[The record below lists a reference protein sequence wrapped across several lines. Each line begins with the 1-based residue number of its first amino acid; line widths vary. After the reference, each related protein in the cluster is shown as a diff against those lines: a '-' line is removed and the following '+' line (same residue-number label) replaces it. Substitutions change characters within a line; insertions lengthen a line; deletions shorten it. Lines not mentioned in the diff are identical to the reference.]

1 MGVHAGNHRG
11 KPEWGYRYQI
21 TPKARPLFFCAR
33 NCMTGQISFKSN
45 FFSPLLY
52 LFPYILS
59 LRVYYAYFNFILLEE
74 NSMPLSQQEYSSESD
89 AVKGEMGG
97 FLKGPAKVVILLR
110 ARSTKHGDQNGNRGI
125 MSHIISCW
133 AAVHERLSYRARMIR
148 TLGGLITSLIRLS
161 KYFASKAL
169 ILLTDNENWLCSSAS
184 VWRSTV
190 SVLQGWS
197 KKLLL
202 DHVTKRIYTQQQK
215 MKMYH
220 LPGYNLLSW

>member
-1 MGVHAGNHRG
+1 MFWHHNRAIGLMGVHAGNHRG

-74 NSMPLSQQEYSSESD
+74 NSMPLSKREYSSESD

-97 FLKGPAKVVILLR
+97 FLWGPAKVVILLR
-110 ARSTKHGDQNGNRGI
+110 ARSTQHGDQNGESWNNVPYNF
-125 MSHIISCW
+125 MLSSCPW
-133 AAVHERLSYRARMIR
+133 KAFLSRENDKDLRWTYH
-148 TLGGLITSLIRLS
+148 
-161 KYFASKAL
+161 F
-169 ILLTDNENWLCSSAS
+169 TD
-184 VWRSTV
+184 
-190 SVLQGWS
+190 
-197 KKLLL
+197 
-202 DHVTKRIYTQQQK
+202 
-215 MKMYH
+215 
-220 LPGYNLLSW
+220 